1 MCGNATLKI
10 RQFQKTTAQFVVV
23 VVFFFLEKSFVFH
36 GLNSVF
42 FHVDSDFCM
51 VHSFHISMIR
61 Y

>member
-23 VVFFFLEKSFVFH
+23 VVPEKSFVFH